1 MPEAAKRPARSKL
14 TKASV
19 AKAAPKRS
27 RRPLE
32 ERLPPGAI
40 VHHNPHPKPFKPKL
54 EVLPGTDV
62 LELLG
67 RGRDEEW
74 SENHPSR

>member
-1 MPEAAKRPARSKL
+1 
-14 TKASV
+14 
-19 AKAAPKRS
+19 
-27 RRPLE
+27 
-32 ERLPPGAI
+32 LPPGAI

>member
-1 MPEAAKRPARSKL
+1 MPEAAKRQPKSKSPKVSMD
-14 TKASV
+14 KAV
-19 AKAAPKRS
+19 PKRS
-27 RRPLE
+27 RRLLE

-74 SENHPSR
+74 TENHPSR